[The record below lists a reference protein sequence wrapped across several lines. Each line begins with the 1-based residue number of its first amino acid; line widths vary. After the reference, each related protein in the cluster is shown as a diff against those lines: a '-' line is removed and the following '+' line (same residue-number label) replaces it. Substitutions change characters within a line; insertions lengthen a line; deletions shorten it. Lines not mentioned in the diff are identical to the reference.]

1 MDDAT
6 SAQIR
11 NLVTAVTEQ
20 PRQLPVA
27 ELVELAGSRSHD
39 ITVDLGGD
47 PAVAYARPRRHPSFA
62 ELTHRESE
70 VATLIAAGY
79 SNRQVAEALFI
90 SVATVKDHV
99 HSILGKTG
107 FESRSQVAAAWL
119 GSTLI
124 S

>member
-11 NLVTAVTEQ
+11 SLVTAVTEQ
-20 PRQLPVA
+20 PEQLPVA
-27 ELVELAGSRSHD
+27 EIVELAESPTHD
-39 ITVDLGGD
+39 ITVDLDGR
-47 PAVAYARPRRHPSFA
+47 PAVAYARPRRHPAFTN
-62 ELTHRESE
+62 LTNREGE

-79 SNRQVAEALFI
+79 SNRQLAEALFI

-99 HSILGKTG
+99 HSILIKTG

-119 GSTLI
+119 GADL
-124 S
+124 